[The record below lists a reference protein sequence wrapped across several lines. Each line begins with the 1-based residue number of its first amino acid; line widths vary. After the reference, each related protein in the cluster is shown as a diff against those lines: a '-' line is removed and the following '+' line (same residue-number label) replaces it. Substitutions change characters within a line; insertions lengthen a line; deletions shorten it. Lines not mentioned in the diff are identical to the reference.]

1 MTTGSAPKNTA
12 PSPTQA
18 ASAQTLPDKP
28 ASIIA
33 PEGLPIV
40 AGFVIIGA
48 ILGYLA
54 ALWLGV
60 IGLIVAALIALLC
73 LWCIWFFR
81 DPKRSIPAPV
91 DGRTPVISPADGVIC
106 FVGPSTPPE
115 ELGLSADQT
124 RGMTRVSVFMNVFNV
139 HVNRAPVAGVVE
151 KTAYRPGKFFN
162 ASLDKAS
169 EHNERHA
176 LLLRMRDGRM
186 LVCVQIA
193 GLIARRIVCRVK
205 QGAKLDAGERYGLIR
220 FGSRVDVYL
229 PAGIEPLVKKGDP
242 SVAGETIFAWAV
254 ALPVGVSMGVGAGV
268 GGAAMAG
275 RGA

>member
-1 MTTGSAPKNTA
+1 MTTGSAPKNNA
-12 PSPTQA
+12 SSPA
-18 ASAQTLPDKP
+18 HGASVQTLPDKP

-54 ALWLGV
+54 TLWLGV
-60 IGLIVAALIALLC
+60 IGLVVSALIALLC

-124 RGMTRVSVFMNVFNV
+124 RGMIRVSVFMNVFNV
-139 HVNRAPVAGVVE
+139 HVNRAPVAGTVE

-176 LLLRMRDGRM
+176 LALRMRDGRM

-229 PAGIEPLVKKGDP
+229 PAGIEPRVKKGDA
-242 SVAGETIFAWAV
+242 SVAGETIFAWAE
-254 ALPVGVSMGVGAGV
+254 ALPVGVSMGAGAGV
-268 GGAAMAG
+268 GGAAIAG